1 MLCATNGGGQMSA
14 AEEVKEISVNIFNT
28 ILKSSADS
36 AGTFR
41 VLMTAKIEE
50 KEKPLLVV
58 GNAHASFEDGHCIAV
73 LNPDENVL
81 DKVQGGV
88 HYHGG
93 LLKETVQGKCDLMI
107 ELWIDAYKEDG
118 VSVMGKYQA
127 RGGKEAKFE
136 VR

>member
-1 MLCATNGGGQMSA
+1 MSA
-14 AEEVKEISVNIFNT
+14 AEEVKEIAINIFNT

-36 AGTFR
+36 GGTFR
-41 VLMTAKIEE
+41 VLITAKIEE

-58 GNAHASFEDGHCIAV
+58 GKAHASFEDGHCIAV

-88 HYHGG
+88 YYHGDF
-93 LLKETVQGKCDLMI
+93 LKKTVQGKCDLMV

-118 VSVMGKYQA
+118 VSVTGKYQA
-127 RGGKEAKFE
+127 REGNEAKFE
-136 VR
+136 IR